1 MTRERVVINEVGPRD
16 GLQNQ
21 PRTLTAAERV
31 QMIEALTRAGLRHI
45 EVGSFVSPKAV
56 PQMAASDEVMTALP
70 AIAGVGYSV
79 LIPNLKGYERARA
92 VGARNLGLILAATDT
107 MSLKNIGMDRGQV
120 FAVAR
125 EIMARSRAEGL
136 YTQAYVSVSF
146 ECPFE
151 GPVDPAVVE
160 DLTARLFVAG
170 ADEVVIAD
178 TIGAASPMQVRRLLD
193 RLVAQHGAARL
204 SVHFHDTRA
213 LAVAN
218 CFAALEAGIRRFD
231 SAIGGLGGC
240 PFAPGATGNVAT
252 EDVVLMLEQS
262 GFDTGVDMAAL
273 IDAALL
279 AERLTGNCPGPRSKL
294 WLRRKYGR
302 SAGVPVETTG
312 CSS

>member
-1 MTRERVVINEVGPRD
+1 MTRERVLINEVGPRD

-21 PRTLTAAERV
+21 PRTLTAVERV
-31 QMIEALTRAGLRHI
+31 QMIAALARAGLHHI

-56 PQMAASDEVMTALP
+56 PQMAASDEVMAALP
-70 AIAGVGYSV
+70 SLPGVGYSV

-92 VGARNLGLILAATDT
+92 VGARNLALILSATDT
-107 MSLKNIGMDRGQV
+107 MSQKNIGMTMEQV
-120 FAVAR
+120 FAVAAD
-125 EIMARSRAEGL
+125 IMARSRAEGL

-160 DLTARLFVAG
+160 ALTARLFAAG
-170 ADEVVIAD
+170 ADEVVVAD
-178 TIGAASPMQVRRLLD
+178 TIGAASPMQVRQLLD
-193 RLVAQHGAARL
+193 RLVARHGAERL
-204 SVHFHDTRA
+204 GVHFHDTRA

-218 CFAALEAGIRRFD
+218 CFAALEAGIRKFD
-231 SAIGGLGGC
+231 SSIGGLGGC

-262 GFDTGVDMAAL
+262 GFDTGIDMASL
-273 IDAALL
+273 IEAALL

-294 WLRRKYGR
+294 WLRKRYGR
-302 SAGVPVETTG
+302 SAGVPADAAACTG
-312 CSS
+312 